1 MAEIANVIA
10 GKILE
15 QLRSLINQELSSAW
29 GVQSD
34 LKKHES
40 TVLAI
45 KAILFDDEEKEASNH
60 RLSLW
65 LGQLKGVL
73 NDVENVLD
81 EFQYLVL
88 QKEVMKRENFLGEFE
103 Y

>member
-10 GKILE
+10 RKILE
-15 QLRSLINQELSSAW
+15 ELRSLVNQELCSAW

-34 LKKHES
+34 LKKLES

-45 KAILFDDEEKEASNH
+45 KALLFDAEEKEASNH

-65 LGQLKGVL
+65 LGQLKGVH
-73 NDVENVLD
+73 NDAENVLD

-88 QKEVMKRENFLGEFE
+88 
-103 Y
+103 